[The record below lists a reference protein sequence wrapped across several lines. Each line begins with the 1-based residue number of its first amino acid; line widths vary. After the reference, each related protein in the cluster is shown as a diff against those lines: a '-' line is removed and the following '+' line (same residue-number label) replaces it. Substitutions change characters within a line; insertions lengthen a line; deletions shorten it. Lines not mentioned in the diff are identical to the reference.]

1 MSTSPTQHDPAKAPG
16 LPHEADIGS
25 GEKTP
30 GQAETEKIIAQ
41 IPPLPAS
48 GAEPQTDAKKPG

>member
-1 MSTSPTQHDPAKAPG
+1 MHHTPMPPKPDPAKAPG

-30 GQAETEKIIAQ
+30 GQRETEKQIAE
-41 IPPLPAS
+41 IPALP
-48 GAEPQTDAKKPG
+48 EQPGSKQPG